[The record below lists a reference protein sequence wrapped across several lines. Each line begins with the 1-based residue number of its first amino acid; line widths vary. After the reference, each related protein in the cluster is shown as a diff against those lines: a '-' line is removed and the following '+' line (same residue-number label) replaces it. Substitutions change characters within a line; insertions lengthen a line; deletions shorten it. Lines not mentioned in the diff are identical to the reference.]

1 MNLLEGLNEMQQKAV
16 LHTQGPLLILAG
28 AGSGKTRTIIHRI
41 AHIIQSGKAR
51 ADQVLA
57 LTFTN
62 KAAQEMKE
70 RMVIMKISHVDR
82 IWMST
87 FHSLCAK
94 LLRFH
99 AHLIGYER
107 SFVIYDT
114 SDQKNVMKDCYKEL
128 NIDEKSFTIGSVM
141 SAISQAKEKGTSPE
155 KFLRENEGDFKGE
168 KIAQM
173 YKLYQNKLMSNNAMD
188 FDDLLVNVVNLF
200 KQNAD
205 ILQYYQDK
213 FKYIVVDEYQD
224 TNPIQYQIV
233 KMLADNHQNICVCG
247 DDDQSIYGF
256 RGADIR
262 NILEFEKDFN
272 YAEIIRLE
280 QNYRSSSTIIEAANR
295 VIQNNP
301 KRKAKEMWTDNPEG
315 ELIEIKQL
323 FGEREE
329 ADYIA
334 SEISKLLRE
343 TNYSYGSIA
352 ILYRT
357 NAQSRVFEES
367 FMGRGIPYQ
376 IIGGLKFYSRMEIK
390 DILSYLTLIE
400 NPKDDISFKRVIN
413 MPKRGLGN
421 ATIEKLEEFA
431 NFKDMSLF
439 ELVLNIEEMVGL
451 SKAVMN
457 KLVVFSDMMKGFI
470 EIKNSVTLSQLI
482 DNIMHTT
489 GYMDMLKEGK
499 MENGQSRIEN
509 LQELISSAVEF
520 ENNSDDVSLTAFLE
534 NVSLVADID
543 DYSDGQGQVK
553 LMTLHNAKGLEFPVV
568 FMPGLEDGIFPHS
581 RSLYDDSELQEE
593 RRLCYVGITR
603 AREKLY
609 MTYTNYRKLYGK
621 TSYNPKS
628 RFLDEIPPHF
638 ISGDVEKQST
648 FTEVETSQKGVIN
661 KNSIY
666 QQLNRIQHTY
676 RHESEKKSAKGDIKE
691 GTKVNH
697 AKWGIGTVINIS
709 GQGDNAIAS
718 IAFPGMGIKKLA
730 LSMAPIT
737 LVE

>member
-1 MNLLEGLNEMQQKAV
+1 MNLLDGLNKMQQKAV
-16 LHTQGPLLILAG
+16 IHTEGPLLILAG

-41 AHIIQSGKAR
+41 AHIIQSGKGR
-51 ADQVLA
+51 ADQILA

-70 RMVIMKISHVDR
+70 RMVKMDVSHVDR

-99 AHLIGYER
+99 AHLLGYER
-107 SFVIYDT
+107 SFVIYD
-114 SDQKNVMKDCYKEL
+114 SADQKNVIKDCYKEL
-128 NIDEKSFTIGSVM
+128 NIDEKSLTIGSVT

-168 KIAQM
+168 KIAQI

-200 KQNAD
+200 RQNEEV
-205 ILQYYQDK
+205 LQYYQDK

-224 TNPIQYQIV
+224 TNPIQYHIV

-262 NILEFEKDFN
+262 NILEFEKDFD
-272 YAEIIRLE
+272 YAEIVRLE
-280 QNYRSSSTIIEAANR
+280 QNYRSSTTIIEAANS

-301 KRKAKEMWTDNPEG
+301 NRKAKEMWTDNPEG

-323 FGEREE
+323 FSERDE

-334 SEISKLLRE
+334 SEISKLDRE
-343 TNYSYGSIA
+343 TDCNYGSIA

-400 NPKDDISFKRVIN
+400 NHKDDVSFKRVIN

-421 ATIEKLEEFA
+421 ATIEKLQEFA
-431 NFKDMSLF
+431 DFKGMSLF
-439 ELVLNIEEMVGL
+439 EVVLNIEEMVGL

-457 KLVVFSDMMKGFI
+457 KFIAFSDMMKGFI
-470 EIKNSVTLSQLI
+470 EIKNSLSLSQLI

-499 MENGQSRIEN
+499 VENGQSRIEN

-520 ENNSDDVSLTAFLE
+520 ESNSDDVSLTAFLE

-543 DYSDGQGQVK
+543 DYSEGQGQVK

-581 RSLYDDSELQEE
+581 RSLNDDKELHEE

-609 MTYTNYRKLYGK
+609 MTYTNYRKLYGR
-621 TSYNPKS
+621 TSYNPRS
-628 RFLDEIPPHF
+628 RFLDEIPANF

-648 FTEVETSQKGVIN
+648 FTETETSQKGIIN

-666 QQLNRIQHTY
+666 QQLNRMQHTY
-676 RHESEKKSAKGDIKE
+676 SHQSEKKSSKGDIKE

-697 AKWGIGTVINIS
+697 AKWGMGTIINIS

-718 IAFPGMGIKKLA
+718 IAFPGMGIKKVA

-737 LVE
+737 IVG